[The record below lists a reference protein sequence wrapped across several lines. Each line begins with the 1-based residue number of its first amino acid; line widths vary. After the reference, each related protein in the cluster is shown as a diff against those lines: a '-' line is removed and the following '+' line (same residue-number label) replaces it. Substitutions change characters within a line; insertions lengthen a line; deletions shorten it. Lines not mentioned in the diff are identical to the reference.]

1 MLLHTSSPD
10 VSVPNPILFL
20 LLGPQQ
26 LNMPLITK
34 HGLLGAF
41 TVYYLFVLHKLY
53 GHAYCQNI
61 STFCFVLFCFI
72 GLSLNG
78 AVLNQVIFNLYKSQ
92 LICKPNLVGL

>member
-10 VSVPNPILFL
+10 VSVPNLILFL

-41 TVYYLFVLHKLY
+41 TVYYRFVLHKLPCILPKY
-53 GHAYCQNI
+53 LHFLF
-61 STFCFVLFCFI
+61 SFVL
-72 GLSLNG
+72 
-78 AVLNQVIFNLYKSQ
+78 QDY
-92 LICKPNLVGL
+92 P

>member
-26 LNMPLITK
+26 LNMTLITK
-34 HGLLGAF
+34 HGLLSAF

-61 STFCFVLFCFI
+61 STFCFLLFYR
-72 GLSLNG
+72 
-78 AVLNQVIFNLYKSQ
+78 VIPKWSCIKSGHFQ
-92 LICKPNLVGL
+92 LI